1 MKRTIVFVIVLS
13 VVRGMQTFVP
23 QFVMT
28 RGGPGMANTPITLHI
43 YNNVLVYYKMGL
55 ASAMAV
61 LLAIVVLFFTF
72 LQMRLFEKEG
82 A

>member
-1 MKRTIVFVIVLS
+1 
-13 VVRGMQTFVP
+13 
-23 QFVMT
+23 MT

-43 YNNVLVYYKMGL
+43 YNNAFVYYKMGL